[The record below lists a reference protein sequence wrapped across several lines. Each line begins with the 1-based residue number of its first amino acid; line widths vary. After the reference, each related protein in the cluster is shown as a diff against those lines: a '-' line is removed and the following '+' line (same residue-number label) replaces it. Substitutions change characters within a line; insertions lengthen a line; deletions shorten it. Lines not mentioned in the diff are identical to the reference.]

1 MKETTMNIKSAKE
14 LVAAATADVETLSAD
29 GAVKLTDDPDVVFVD
44 VREADERR
52 KTGTLKGA
60 VHAPR
65 GFLEFHADPNS
76 PTHVKALSSG
86 RRLVLYCASGSRSA
100 LAAKTLKSMGITN
113 VSHVAGGF
121 PALQKAGGET
131 ESAA

>member
-1 MKETTMNIKSAKE
+1 MNVKSSKE
-14 LVAAATADVETLSAD
+14 LVSAANAEVETLSAD
-29 GAVKLTDDPDVVFVD
+29 AAVKLVDDPNVVFVD
-44 VREADERR
+44 VRETDERR
-52 KTGTLKGA
+52 KTGTLKGS
-60 VHAPR
+60 VSVPR

-76 PTHVKALSSG
+76 PTHVKPLSSG
-86 RRLVLYCASGSRSA
+86 RRLVLYCASGNRSA
-100 LAAKTLKSMGITN
+100 LAAKTLRSMGITN

>member
-1 MKETTMNIKSAKE
+1 MNVRSAKD
-14 LVAAATADVETLSAD
+14 LVAAAHADIETLSAD
-29 GAVKLTDDPDVVFVD
+29 EAVKLINDSNVVFVD

-52 KTGTLKGA
+52 KLGTVKAA

-86 RRLVLYCASGSRSA
+86 MRLVLYCASGNRSA
-100 LAAKTLKSMGITN
+100 LAAKTLKSMGIGN

-121 PALQKAGGET
+121 PALQKAGCET
-131 ESAA
+131 ESSG

>member
-1 MKETTMNIKSAKE
+1 MNIKSAKK
-14 LVAAATADVETLSAD
+14 LVASANADVVTLSAD
-29 GAVKLTDDPDVVFVD
+29 AAVKLMDDPDVVFVD
-44 VREADERR
+44 VRETDERR
-52 KTGTLKGA
+52 KTGNLKGA

-65 GFLEFHADPNS
+65 GFLEFYADPDS

-86 RRLVLYCASGSRSA
+86 KRLVLYCASGNRSA
-100 LAAKTLKSMGITN
+100 LAATTLKSMGIAN

-131 ESAA
+131 ESVA

>member
-1 MKETTMNIKSAKE
+1 MNIKSAKD
-14 LVAAATADVETLSAD
+14 LVSEANAAVETLSAD
-29 GAVKLTDDPDVVFVD
+29 DAVKLTRDPGAVFVD

-60 VHAPR
+60 VNAPR
-65 GFLEFHADPNS
+65 GFLEFYADPNS

-86 RRLVLYCASGSRSA
+86 KRLVLYCASGNRSA
-100 LAAKTLKSMGITN
+100 LAASTLKSMGIAN

-121 PALQKAGGET
+121 PALQKAGGKTET
-131 ESAA
+131 AA

>member
-1 MKETTMNIKSAKE
+1 MNIKSAKE
-14 LVAAATADVETLSAD
+14 LVSAANAEVETLSAD
-29 GAVKLTDDPDVVFVD
+29 AAVKLMDEPNVVFVD
-44 VREADERR
+44 VRETDERR
-52 KTGTLKGA
+52 KTGVLKGS
-60 VHAPR
+60 VHVPR
-65 GFLEFHADPNS
+65 GFLEFYADPDS

-86 RRLVLYCASGSRSA
+86 KRLVLYCATGNRSS

>member
-1 MKETTMNIKSAKE
+1 MNIKSAKE
-14 LVAAATADVETLSAD
+14 LVASANADVVTLSAD
-29 GAVKLTDDPDVVFVD
+29 AAVKLMDDPDVVFVD
-44 VREADERR
+44 VRETDEWK

-65 GFLEFHADPNS
+65 GFLEFDADPNS

-86 RRLVLYCASGSRSA
+86 KRLVLYCASGNRSA
-100 LAAKTLKSMGITN
+100 LSAKTLKSKGIPN